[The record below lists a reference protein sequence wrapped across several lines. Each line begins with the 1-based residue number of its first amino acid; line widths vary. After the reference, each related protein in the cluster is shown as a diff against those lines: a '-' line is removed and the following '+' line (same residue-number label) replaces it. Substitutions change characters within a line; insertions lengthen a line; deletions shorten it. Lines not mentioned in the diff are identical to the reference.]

1 MIHGKTKIELYNP
14 NTKIKNIVKSENTF
28 QSAVLAKH
36 LNPYGEFSL
45 PNGGWNYTNL
55 VGGLLLFKNA
65 IQVGERFMPAGNKMV
80 GQGYRGCVTQGTYS
94 LLGTFNQAESA
105 ASDAAITQVYDF
117 ETNQANGQIGCIA
130 LTSYKGGQIGYGIGS
145 NTPYALYSFDDGFG
159 ANIGEVGNQGGYYNG
174 FQYYVSGYSNGVLSI
189 RKTPVDVEKGSI
201 FRGLAKT
208 LTFDLEELE
217 ITPKSVDAYW
227 NIMGDCGNGVFR
239 FWSEQ
244 IGYSSSPVASG
255 GTIYYY
261 EFDATTE
268 TLSQKTLTNTS
279 GETLPIANYGVQF
292 RGDKV
297 FIAAYNGQ
305 TTGNVY
311 VFKASDSTFLKKFT
325 GVSNFSY
332 YNGTS
337 APQFLPCELCDDLF
351 LLQGYNS
358 TIGQYTYLWDAVA
371 DTTERMNLT
380 YNRNT
385 GNNFGAMSQMRSVD
399 GILKYGARITNS
411 NYSAYVAKNPLYLA
425 TINNLQSPVTK
436 TAAQTMKV
444 TYTLTES

>member
-1 MIHGKTKIELYNP
+1 MIHGRTKIELYNP

-36 LNPYGEFSL
+36 LNTYGEFSL

-65 IQVGERFMPAGNKMV
+65 IQVGSRFMPAGNKMV
-80 GQGYRGCVTQGTYS
+80 GQGYRGSVTQGTYS

-145 NTPYALYSFDDGFG
+145 NTPYALYTFDDGFG
-159 ANIGEVGNQGGYYNG
+159 AGIGEVGNQGGYYNG
-174 FQYYVSGYSNGVLSI
+174 YQYYVSGYSNGVLSI

-208 LTFDLEELE
+208 LTFDLEELG

-227 NIMGDCGNGVFR
+227 NIMGDCGDGVFR
-239 FWSEQ
+239 FWSET
-244 IGYSSSPVASG
+244 IGSGQSVASG

-261 EFDATTE
+261 EFDAENE
-268 TLSQKTLTNTS
+268 TLTQGTLTNTS
-279 GETLPIANYGVQF
+279 GETISIANYGVQF

-297 FIAAYNGQ
+297 FIASYNNSQ
-305 TTGNVY
+305 TGNVY
-311 VFKASDSTFLKKFT
+311 VFDAEDSTFIKKFT
-325 GVSNFSY
+325 NIQNFSY
-332 YNGTS
+332 YNGTI
-337 APQFLPCELCDDLF
+337 APQFLPCELSDDLF
-351 LLQGYNS
+351 LLQGYS
-358 TIGQYTYLWDAVA
+358 SGQYTFLYDAVA

-380 YNRNT
+380 YQRNT
-385 GNNFGAMSQMRSVD
+385 GNNFGAMTQMRSCE
-399 GILKYGARITNS
+399 GILKAGARIANN
-411 NYSAYVAKNPLYLA
+411 NYQAYVAKNPLYLA

-444 TYTLTES
+444 TYTLTEA